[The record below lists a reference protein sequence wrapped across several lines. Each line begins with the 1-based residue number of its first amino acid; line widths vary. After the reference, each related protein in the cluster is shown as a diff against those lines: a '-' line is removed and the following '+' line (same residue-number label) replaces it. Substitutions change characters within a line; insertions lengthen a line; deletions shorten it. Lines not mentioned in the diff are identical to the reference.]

1 MQQIAISSD
10 DAANLCNLKSLS
22 RFIKLNIKSQI
33 SKIKG
38 EMVLTDFDLA
48 TGYVQRKQNV
58 RKREID
64 LNTFSHILA
73 RGGWWVSYVG
83 I

>member
-1 MQQIAISSD
+1 MMQQTCAIFKVCQDSS
-10 DAANLCNLKSLS
+10 NWTQ
-22 RFIKLNIKSQI
+22 KSQI

-73 RGGWWVSYVG
+73 RGG
-83 I
+83 